1 MFYSQAPWPQ
11 CTKLGTNVAKGI
23 ICDVVV
29 FFFFFRWTP
38 LSYSVEKRR
47 DPKNCA
53 QKLFAQ
59 KKGKKSYDSY
69 KYLLQFR
76 WFQV

>member
-11 CTKLGTNVAKGI
+11 RPKLGTNVTKGI

-29 FFFFFRWTP
+29 FCFFSGEPP

-47 DPKNCA
+47 DPKNCVE
-53 QKLFAQ
+53 KHV
-59 KKGKKSYDSY
+59 SYWD
-69 KYLLQFR
+69 
-76 WFQV
+76 

>member
-29 FFFFFRWTP
+29 FCFFSGEPP

-47 DPKNCA
+47 DPKNRNFWGPA
-53 QKLFAQ
+53 SSQHYNSGGVHR
-59 KKGKKSYDSY
+59 KKKK
-69 KYLLQFR
+69 KPPHHR
-76 WFQV
+76 

>member
-29 FFFFFRWTP
+29 FFFFPVNLRW
-38 LSYSVEKRR
+38 E
-47 DPKNCA
+47 
-53 QKLFAQ
+53 
-59 KKGKKSYDSY
+59 
-69 KYLLQFR
+69 
-76 WFQV
+76 

>member
-29 FFFFFRWTP
+29 FFFFSGEPP

-53 QKLFAQ
+53 PLRVWI
-59 KKGKKSYDSY
+59 
-69 KYLLQFR
+69 YLLRKCAYIDFLYIILKHTQ
-76 WFQV
+76 

>member
-11 CTKLGTNVAKGI
+11 RTKLGTNVAKGI
-23 ICDVVV
+23 ICDVDLL
-29 FFFFFRWTP
+29 FFFPGEPP

-53 QKLFAQ
+53 QFLGSRLF
-59 KKGKKSYDSY
+59 ST
-69 KYLLQFR
+69 L
-76 WFQV
+76 

>member
-29 FFFFFRWTP
+29 FFFFSGEPP

-47 DPKNCA
+47 DPKNCEEN
-53 QKLFAQ
+53 
-59 KKGKKSYDSY
+59 
-69 KYLLQFR
+69 
-76 WFQV
+76 VPI